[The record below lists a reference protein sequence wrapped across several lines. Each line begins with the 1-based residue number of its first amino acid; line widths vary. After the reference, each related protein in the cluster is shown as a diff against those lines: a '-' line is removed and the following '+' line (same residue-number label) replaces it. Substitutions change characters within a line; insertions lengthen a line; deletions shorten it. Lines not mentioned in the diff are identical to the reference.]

1 MHPVL
6 EDVRAEGH
14 TSYRA
19 MALELNSRGILTA
32 RGGRWHPATV
42 RNLVRR
48 SRPDRFTWHEGDV
61 ATSGPEQA

>member
-1 MHPVL
+1 MAPVL
-6 EDVRAEGH
+6 EDVRTEGH

-19 MALELNSRGILTA
+19 MALELNRRGILTA

-48 SRPDRFTWHEGDV
+48 LRADRFAWHEGDV
-61 ATSGPEQA
+61 TISGPKQT